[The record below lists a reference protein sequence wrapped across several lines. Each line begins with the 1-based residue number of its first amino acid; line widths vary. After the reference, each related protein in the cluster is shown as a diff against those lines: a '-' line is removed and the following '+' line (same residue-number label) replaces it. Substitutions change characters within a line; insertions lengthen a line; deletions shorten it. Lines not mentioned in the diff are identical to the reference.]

1 VFIKAKW
8 VRSIHRS
15 EEFQP
20 TASSRVCIKHFA
32 ENHII
37 REHRAVRD
45 DNTVL
50 VIPRKR
56 IKLTEDAYPTIFA
69 NQPAYMSQM
78 LPPKRKDPR
87 VREEEIA
94 LRLEHALEEINLAD
108 TINSFEDLKLNITN
122 KFVKYNGNFE
132 SKVWRLLV
140 E

>member
-56 IKLTEDAYPTIFA
+56 IKLTIFA
-69 NQPAYMSQM
+69 NQPAYMTQM

-87 VREEEIA
+87 VRRNRIEIG
-94 LRLEHALEEINLAD
+94 RN
-108 TINSFEDLKLNITN
+108 KL
-122 KFVKYNGNFE
+122 
-132 SKVWRLLV
+132 S
-140 E
+140 